1 MKLVT
6 KMSLAIGGM
15 VILVLIGSGVGYYG
29 VQRLAGA
36 LEFLSEKAWKASNGF
51 METTISVQDQLIGL
65 QRALNDQHADD
76 SDDAS
81 LRKVIRQTDQALGS
95 AVADMRAS
103 GLFTDEQTD
112 ELNQRVERFGV
123 VRDRLIETYT
133 PFLSAHR
140 KAMADLDDFKLFL
153 DLVEQVGDGELDGL
167 ARTPDRQLSWNSGL
181 KDRWLAADYAMESRI
196 ALLEY
201 IEHYQRLISFQG
213 EPQAM
218 LGEMGAWDLM
228 FQQSVG
234 EAIQLAAYDREVPA
248 YLGDSGTFS
257 DVLERLLSQHREDFT
272 HAVNQFI
279 PYREARLEYR
289 AEAESFLTFI
299 RQVQT
304 LGDAKVAESTAG
316 LHGLKRTVIMLVIA
330 SLLLSVGIACG
341 IGWWVARHVVR
352 PVAMSTE
359 AMGRIATGD
368 LRHRLNVTGND
379 EIGQMAAAF
388 NGFSSQLSSTIQEVK
403 ERAGS
408 ISGATLEVTQGNN
421 DLSQRT
427 ETQAA
432 ALEETASSMEQM
444 TANVRQ
450 AADNA
455 AKANQLAYQ
464 VRTQAERGGEVV
476 ADTVSAMGEIEEASK
491 KIADIIGM
499 VGEIAFQTNL
509 LALNASVEA
518 ARAGEQGR
526 GFAVVATEVRNLAQ
540 RSAAAASDIR
550 ALIDNTVEKVGVGSK
565 LVEAS
570 GKALTE
576 IVAGVSQVSDMVDE
590 IDAASQE
597 QARGIEQVNTAIL
610 QMDEMTQQNAALVE
624 QTAAT
629 SDALAE
635 QAIQLAGM
643 MDVFNVGSDTET
655 APNQTAS
662 KPSSSVSTPDERPGP
677 SDPVAASP
685 PAKQSRHPLDDED
698 WDF

>member
-6 KMSLAIGGM
+6 KTSLAIGGM
-15 VILVLIGSGVGYYG
+15 VILVLVGSSVGFYG

-36 LEFLSEKAWKASNGF
+36 LEFLSEKAWKASNGS
-51 METTISVQDQLIGL
+51 METTIGVQDQLIGL
-65 QRALNDQHADD
+65 QRALNDQ
-76 SDDAS
+76 AS
-81 LRKVIRQTDQALGS
+81 EDNGDTLRKVIRQTDQLLSA
-95 AVADMRAS
+95 AVADMKES
-103 GLFTDEQTD
+103 GLFSNRQTE

-133 PFLSAHR
+133 PFFSAHR
-140 KAMADLDDFKLFL
+140 QAMADVDDFKMFL
-153 DLVEQVGDGELDGL
+153 DLVEQVGDGELDKM
-167 ARTPDRQLSWNSGL
+167 AQTPDRNISWNSGL
-181 KDRWLAADYAMESRI
+181 AERWEAADASMESRI

-201 IEHYQRLISFQG
+201 IEHYQRLISFQSD
-213 EPQAM
+213 PQIM
-218 LGEMGAWDLM
+218 LGEMGAWDIM
-228 FQQSVG
+228 FQQSG
-234 EAIQLAAYDREVPA
+234 SRIAELAAYERDVPPG
-248 YLGDSGTFS
+248 LGMSGS
-257 DVLERLLSQHREDFT
+257 YAEAMAERIKRHRNDFT
-272 HAVNQFI
+272 RAVDRFI
-279 PYREARLEYR
+279 PYREARLEYQ
-289 AEAESFLTFI
+289 AEAASFLTFV
-299 RQVQT
+299 RQVQK
-304 LGDAKVAESTAG
+304 LGDAQVAHSTAG
-316 LHGLKRTVIMLVIA
+316 LDGLKRTVIMLVVG

-368 LRHRLNVTGND
+368 LRHRLAVTGND

-388 NGFSSQLSSTIQEVK
+388 NDFSSQLSSTIQRVK

-408 ISGATLEVTQGNN
+408 ISGATLEVTQGNS

-450 AADNA
+450 SAENA
-455 AKANQLAYQ
+455 TQANQLAHE
-464 VRTQAERGGEVV
+464 VRTQAQRGGDVV
-476 ADTVSAMGEIEEASK
+476 ADTVSAMGEIEDASK

-518 ARAGEQGR
+518 ARAGEHGR

-540 RSAAAASDIR
+540 RSAAAAADIR
-550 ALIDNTVEKVGVGSK
+550 VLIDNTVEKVGIGSK

-570 GKALTE
+570 GDALTE
-576 IVAGVSQVSDMVDE
+576 IVAGVGRVSDMVDE

-597 QARGIEQVNTAIL
+597 QARGIEQVNAAIL

-635 QAIQLAGM
+635 QAVQLAEM
-643 MDVFNVGSDTET
+643 MDVFKVEASETEDVAQD
-655 APNQTAS
+655 APPSRSFVS
-662 KPSSSVSTPDERPGP
+662 KPDEETGTPGNRT
-677 SDPVAASP
+677 VATTAKP
-685 PAKQSRHPLDDED
+685 PRHPLDDED